1 MGQFSQGVGRV
12 GKDKIKGLATC
23 FQKFEDISP
32 NEQLIVGAQFRKTLS
47 NESGVVAIGLYA
59 HHLLTSAAGQFQGD
73 ASRAGKEVERRFA
86 VEVGVALQHVEDI
99 FFGEI
104 CRRACLERA
113 WNVETTAFIAA
124 SDNSHD
130 VEIVLSSVDI
140 KRHHVEGNTLDLR
153 DGRTIK
159 LGRRIDDKYILQIFL
174 EFFRQMHLVIE
185 IAHEMHF
192 VILCM
197 VA

>member
-1 MGQFSQGVGRV
+1 MGQFSQGVRWV

-32 NEQLIVGAQFRKTLS
+32 NEQLIVGAQFRKTLP

-59 HHLLTSAAGQFQGD
+59 YHLLTSAAGQFQGD
-73 ASRAGKEVERRFA
+73 ASRAGKEVKRRFA
-86 VEVGVALQHVEDI
+86 VEIDVALQHVEDV

-104 CRRACLERA
+104 CRRARLECA
-113 WNVETTAFIAA
+113 WNVETATFIAA

-130 VEIVLSSVDI
+130 VEIILSSVDVE
-140 KRHHVEGNTLDLR
+140 RHHVEWNSLDLR

-159 LGRRIDDKYILQIFL
+159 LG
-174 EFFRQMHLVIE
+174 
-185 IAHEMHF
+185 
-192 VILCM
+192 
-197 VA
+197 

>member
-12 GKDKIKGLATC
+12 GKDKVKGLATC

-32 NEQLIVGAQFRKTLS
+32 NEQQIVGTQFRKTLS
-47 NESGVVAIGLYA
+47 NESGVIAISFYA
-59 HHLLTSAAGQFQGD
+59 HHLLTSATGQFQGD
-73 ASRAGKEVERRFA
+73 ASRAGKEVERHFA
-86 VEVGVALQHVEDI
+86 VEIGVALQHVEDV

-104 CRRACLERA
+104 CCRARLERA

-130 VEIVLSSVDI
+130 VEIILSSVDV
-140 KRHHVEGNTLDLR
+140 KRHHVEWNSLDLR

-159 LGRRIDDKYILQIFL
+159 LGRRIDDKHIFQIFL
-174 EFFRQMHLVIE
+174 EFFRQVHLVIE
-185 IAHEMHF
+185 IAHEVHF